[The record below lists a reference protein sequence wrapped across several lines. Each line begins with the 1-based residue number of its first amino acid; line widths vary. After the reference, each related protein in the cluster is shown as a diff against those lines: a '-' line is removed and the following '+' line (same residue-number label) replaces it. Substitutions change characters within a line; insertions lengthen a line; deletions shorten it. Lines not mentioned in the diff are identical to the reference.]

1 MKVID
6 WLNTLTLKYN
16 SDFDILSYI
25 TLKYFDF
32 LTKVWYIIHTGNYI
46 IGCVVKIDIEEHI
59 SQPNNFIDE

>member
-1 MKVID
+1 MNIISFINFTYNKVKVID
-6 WLNTLTLKYN
+6 WLNTL
-16 SDFDILSYI
+16 